1 MSETGSVADLTEE
14 EADRYQSDEF
24 KNKAMAAFQTYREE
38 GELQELWN
46 VVAQEYRLPR
56 ILTSVLN

>member
-1 MSETGSVADLTEE
+1 
-14 EADRYQSDEF
+14 
-24 KNKAMAAFQTYREE
+24 MAAFQAFREE

>member
-24 KNKAMAAFQTYREE
+24 KNKAMAAFQTFRAE